1 MKKISASSGEFRR
14 VFYPRTLMC
23 ANFFLFCLVPF
34 FIVIVNF
41 TFIGFVKE
49 KLDVDQS
56 GF

>member
-14 VFYPRTLMC
+14 VLYPRTLMC